1 MKVIT
6 ISLNEGVIKRI
17 DNQEIKKGE
26 QIYINLDL
34 QNKYKTKAIAVCFES
49 LTKKEYVGYNH
60 RTKQIKIPDDFK
72 ISSSIEITLFVNG
85 ESGYEQT
92 NVIEIEQR

>member
-6 ISLNEGVIKRI
+6 ISLNEGVIKRT
-17 DNQEIKKGE
+17 DNHELKKGE
-26 QIYINLDL
+26 QIYIKLDL

-60 RTKQIKIPDDFK
+60 KTKQIKIPDDFK

>member
-6 ISLNEGVIKRI
+6 ISLNEGVIKRT
-17 DNQEIKKGE
+17 DNQELKKGE
-26 QIYINLDL
+26 QIYIKLDL

-72 ISSSIEITLFVNG
+72 ISSSMEITLFVNG
-85 ESGYEQT
+85 ESGCEQT

>member
-6 ISLNEGVIKRI
+6 ISLNEGVIKRT
-17 DNQEIKKGE
+17 DNHELKKGE
-26 QIYINLDL
+26 QIYIKLDL

-85 ESGYEQT
+85 ESGCEQT

>member
-6 ISLNEGVIKRI
+6 ISLNEGVIKRT
-17 DNQEIKKGE
+17 DNQELTKGE

-34 QNKYKTKAIAVCFES
+34 QNKYKTTAIAVCFES

-60 RTKQIKIPDDFK
+60 KTKQIKIPDDFK

-85 ESGYEQT
+85 ELGYEQT

>member
-6 ISLNEGVIKRI
+6 ISLNEGVIKRT
-17 DNQEIKKGE
+17 DNQELTKGE

-60 RTKQIKIPDDFK
+60 KTKQIKIPDDFK
-72 ISSSIEITLFVNG
+72 ISSSIEITLFVN
-85 ESGYEQT
+85 EELGYEQT

>member
-6 ISLNEGVIKRI
+6 ISLNEGVIKRT
-17 DNQEIKKGE
+17 DNQELKKGE
-26 QIYINLDL
+26 QIYIKLDL
-34 QNKYKTKAIAVCFES
+34 QNKYKIKAIAVCFES

-85 ESGYEQT
+85 ESGCEQT

>member
-1 MKVIT
+1 MKVIK
-6 ISLNEGVIKRI
+6 ISLNEGVIKRT
-17 DNQEIKKGE
+17 DNQELKKGE
-26 QIYINLDL
+26 QIYIKLDL

-60 RTKQIKIPDDFK
+60 KTKQIKIPDDFK

-85 ESGYEQT
+85 ESGCEQT

>member
-6 ISLNEGVIKRI
+6 INLNEGVIKRT
-17 DNQEIKKGE
+17 DNQELTKGE

-60 RTKQIKIPDDFK
+60 KTKQIKIPDDFK
-72 ISSSIEITLFVNG
+72 ISSSIEITLFVN
-85 ESGYEQT
+85 EELGYEQT